1 MRCALPGAV
10 HALFFGIKRAF
21 HGTLRVMRWPL
32 HCYGLTAAR
41 FDMMLAIYR
50 TPMRRARQSEV
61 RRMLGVTAPTVSR
74 MVKSLVALGFVRQDR
89 DDDDGRERLVV
100 LTRRGIE
107 RIRAAVQELIERG
120 TAAFV
125 LSCGLGGVGR
135 WGDAALV
142 SAAMSQLHG
151 LLLRI
156 REAFRDSAGLLY
168 PSPPHV

>member
-1 MRCALPGAV
+1 
-10 HALFFGIKRAF
+10 
-21 HGTLRVMRWPL
+21 
-32 HCYGLTAAR
+32 
-41 FDMMLAIYR
+41 
-50 TPMRRARQSEV
+50 MRRARQSEV

-107 RIRAAVQELIERG
+107 RIRAAVQEFIERG

-125 LSCGLGGVGR
+125 LSCALGGVER
-135 WGDAALV
+135 WWDAALV

-156 REAFRDSAGLLY
+156 RDVFRDTAGLLY
-168 PSPPHV
+168 PSPSNA